1 MIETRPLFEIRLD
14 VPQIIDLGQTPIGRR
29 RIASVAGG
37 TFDGERM
44 RGEVL
49 PTPAGDWIVEQ
60 PDGTLVL
67 DVRLVLRT
75 DDGALVYMTYR
86 GVRHGPPDVMARM
99 GAGQPVDPASYYFRI
114 APVFETSAPAY
125 AWLNRIV
132 AVGRGRREPTGPIYT
147 VFEVI

>member
-1 MIETRPLFEIRLD
+1 MIETRPLFEIRLE
-14 VPQIIDLGQTPIGRR
+14 VPQIIDLGQTPVGRR

-37 TFDGERM
+37 TFEGERM
-44 RGEVL
+44 RGNVL
-49 PTPAGDWIVEQ
+49 PSPGGDWIVEQ

-67 DVRLVLRT
+67 DVRIVLRT

-114 APVFETSAPAY
+114 APAFETSAPAY

-132 AVGRGRREPTGPIYT
+132 AVGRGRREPTGPIYS
-147 VFEVI
+147 VFEVL